1 MPYTLF
7 RQLILLEFEGCCKTP
22 SWNEVAFIR
31 HALWSRRS
39 FLSIV
44 IEPVKTND
52 YSLENL
58 VLYYIFCLSITFI
71 QFSSKKH
78 KQMKI
83 ISLKH
88 T

>member
-22 SWNEVAFIR
+22 SWNEVALIR

-44 IEPVKTND
+44 SEPVKTMT
-52 YSLENL
+52 
-58 VLYYIFCLSITFI
+58 I
-71 QFSSKKH
+71 H
-78 KQMKI
+78 
-83 ISLKH
+83 
-88 T
+88 